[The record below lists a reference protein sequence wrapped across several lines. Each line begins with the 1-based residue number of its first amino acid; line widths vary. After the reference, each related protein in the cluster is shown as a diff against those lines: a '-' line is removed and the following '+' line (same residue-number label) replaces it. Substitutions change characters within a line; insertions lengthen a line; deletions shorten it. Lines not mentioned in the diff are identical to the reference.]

1 MTGNANT
8 NTGRVSSDAI
18 ITNPFL
24 ELAIKNPTSASTRE
38 FAGVRFSAAQI
49 AGMLTTGLENSATPN
64 GINSLS
70 GYLKTATA
78 TGVATT
84 AARSMTYADTG
95 LTINGIVQGRL
106 LGSSSGTTCTAG
118 FLDPCYNIAFSSD
131 TYNLNLQPATVPI
144 TINPTVITGKRLTT
158 ANLTGSGSVGQIDFS
173 GQLTATVAGFLNLN
187 KNVTGNIT
195 GLAAD
200 ITVSENLGFIH
211 KLNLNNPASLS
222 LQKEN
227 VLWPGATVAA
237 QRGWWLAL
245 EDPVD
250 IGNVT
255 PTNPVAITNLVLQ
268 QVVPSINQDL
278 TNNPRNCGNL
288 LTGCV
293 GGSDLAVG
301 NVNLSANPNRFLDFP
316 LVNLQLAAQ
325 SFASNCY
332 GSLTFC

>member
-1 MTGNANT
+1 
-8 NTGRVSSDAI
+8 
-18 ITNPFL
+18 
-24 ELAIKNPTSASTRE
+24 
-38 FAGVRFSAAQI
+38 
-49 AGMLTTGLENSATPN
+49 
-64 GINSLS
+64 
-70 GYLKTATA
+70 
-78 TGVATT
+78 
-84 AARSMTYADTG
+84 
-95 LTINGIVQGRL
+95 
-106 LGSSSGTTCTAG
+106 
-118 FLDPCYNIAFSSD
+118 
-131 TYNLNLQPATVPI
+131 
-144 TINPTVITGKRLTT
+144 
-158 ANLTGSGSVGQIDFS
+158 LTGSGSVGQIDFS